1 MVIVALLYAAL
12 IYLVFFKYK
21 LLPWNKPFQ
30 LIALVVGVVILLGF
44 LAGLENLTPASI
56 QATTATQVVDIA
68 PQVGGQVT
76 RVHVEHDEDVEKGA
90 ILFEIDP
97 TLYQAQVKQL
107 EAGLSL
113 ARLRLGQLGE
123 LTEVDAASKFQL
135 EQTEAEVEQL
145 EAQLTAARFNLE
157 NATVR
162 APARGRIAR
171 QQLLPGV
178 QVSPARSVMSF
189 VDTEQIVILALMKQ
203 KAFQNVHLGD
213 RALVSFPALPGRVFE
228 TRVAAFQ
235 SAIAE
240 GQLFPTGQ
248 LAPVQQR
255 RMVRGFPVWLSLPE
269 DAPPDLRKVG
279 LAARVT
285 IMTERAGF
293 VAIVATFMQ
302 WFKTSLDIVL

>member
-1 MVIVALLYAAL
+1 MVIIALLYAGL
-12 IYLVFFKYK
+12 VYLVFFRFK

-30 LIALVVGVVILLGF
+30 LIALVLGVVILLGF
-44 LAGLENLTPASI
+44 LTGLENLTPTSI
-56 QATTATQVVDIA
+56 QATTATRVVDVA
-68 PQVGGQVT
+68 PQVGGQVI
-76 RVHVEHDEDVEKGA
+76 RVHVEQDEEVEEGA

-97 TLYQAQVKQL
+97 TLYAAQVKQL

-123 LTEVDAASKFQL
+123 LTEVEAASKFQL

-162 APARGRIAR
+162 APGRGRVAR
-171 QQLLPGV
+171 QQLRPGI
-178 QVSPARSVMSF
+178 QVSPARSVMTF
-189 VDTEQIVILALMKQ
+189 IGTEEIVVAALVKQ
-203 KAFQNVHLGD
+203 KALQNVRLGD

-228 TRVAAFQ
+228 TRVASFQ

-240 GQLFPTGQ
+240 GQLFPGGQ
-248 LAPVQQR
+248 LASVQQR
-255 RMVRGFPVWLSLPE
+255 RMVRTFPVWLSLPE
-269 DAPPDLRKVG
+269 DAPSDLHKVG

-285 IMTERAGF
+285 IMTERANVVG
-293 VAIVATFMQ
+293 IVATVLH
-302 WFKTSLDIVL
+302 WLKTSLDIVL

>member
-1 MVIVALLYAAL
+1 MLIITFLYAGL
-12 IYLVFFKYK
+12 VYLVFFKYK

-56 QATTATQVVDIA
+56 QATTASQIVDIA

-76 RVHVEHDEDVEKGA
+76 RIHVEHDEEVEKGA

-97 TLYQAQVKQL
+97 TLYAAQVKQL
-107 EAGLSL
+107 AAGLAL
-113 ARLRLGQLGE
+113 ARLRLGQFGE

-171 QQLLPGV
+171 QQLRAGV
-178 QVSPARSVMSF
+178 QVSPARSVMTF
-189 VDTEQIVILALMKQ
+189 VGTEEIVIVALVKQ
-203 KAFQNVHLGD
+203 K
-213 RALVSFPALPGRVFE
+213 
-228 TRVAAFQ
+228 
-235 SAIAE
+235 
-240 GQLFPTGQ
+240 
-248 LAPVQQR
+248 
-255 RMVRGFPVWLSLPE
+255 
-269 DAPPDLRKVG
+269 
-279 LAARVT
+279 
-285 IMTERAGF
+285 
-293 VAIVATFMQ
+293 
-302 WFKTSLDIVL
+302 